1 MRLGI
6 MGGTF
11 DPVHIGHMQ
20 IARSAIQEAGL
31 DHVLFLPDGDPPH
44 KTPYASGT
52 DRLMMLRLAI
62 DGEPAFSVSD
72 MELNRPGRTYTVDT
86 LLELKREDPASEL
99 FYIIGSDTL
108 YQFPAWKTAQQVAQ
122 LCKML
127 VVLRP
132 GRFLEDVRQEQRRLF
147 AEFGLCSLLLS
158 QTGPDISSSR
168 VRQAVGKGEDIRS
181 LMPSRVFG
189 YIIEK
194 NLYRPKTI

>member
-11 DPVHIGHMQ
+11 DPVHIGHIQ

-44 KTPYASGT
+44 KTPYTSGP
-52 DRLMMLRLAI
+52 DRMMMLRLAI

-86 LLELKREDPASEL
+86 LLELRREEPDSDL
-99 FYIIGSDTL
+99 YYIIGSDTL
-108 YQFPAWKTAQQVAQ
+108 YQFPTWKTAQHVAQ
-122 LCKML
+122 LCSVL

-132 GRFLEDVRQEQRRLF
+132 GTLLEDVRLEQRRLF
-147 AEFGLCSLLLS
+147 AEFGLNSLLLS
-158 QTGPDISSSR
+158 QAGPDISSSQ
-168 VRQAVGKGEDIRS
+168 VREAVRKGEDFRS
-181 LMPSRVFG
+181 LVPSRVFG

-194 NLYRPKTI
+194 NLYQSRTI